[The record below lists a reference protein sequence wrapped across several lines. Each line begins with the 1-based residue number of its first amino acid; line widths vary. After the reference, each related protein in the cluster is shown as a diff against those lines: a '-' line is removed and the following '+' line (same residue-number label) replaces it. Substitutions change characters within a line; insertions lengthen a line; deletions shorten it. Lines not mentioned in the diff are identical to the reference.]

1 MFRKRCKMWVKPLLL
16 FLQKRLGKFALVEAW
31 GAEYTERMTQS
42 LRWLQSEI
50 ADRMLQKLDIVK
62 LDPQDV
68 LLIPDFPGAH
78 AEFLS

>member
-1 MFRKRCKMWVKPLLL
+1 M
-16 FLQKRLGKFALVEAW
+16 ESW

-62 LDPQDV
+62 LDPKDA
-68 LLIPDFPGAH
+68 LLIPDFPGDH
-78 AEFLS
+78 AEFLSKRF